1 MTDFQKELFKIINL
15 LNKKIKENL
24 FLSHKENSYFKNYAL
39 NEEQT
44 FYNKTV
50 ENLININYINN
61 CLKQKRFNSILERD
75 QFLENQTFPDKKN
88 TYCFFEQGL
97 KNVVTWKGEAI
108 LKTVYDLI
116 IYQMLLWELKP
127 KTIIEIGSWNGSSA
141 KYLNDMNE
149 IYKNDCEIF
158 SFDIVN
164 KNDLK
169 DKINYLNVDLNDL
182 NSLNKYLNIFNNNIE
197 IMIQN
202 RNKIVK
208 DGKVEIAYID
218 KLISGDYFIIEDP
231 KSDINP
237 TVDKNHIIK
246 KICENENFMIDTK
259 YTDYFGVNM
268 TSAKNS
274 ILKKI

>member
-24 FLSHKENSYFKNYAL
+24 FLSHKENSYFKNYVL

-127 KTIIEIGSWNGSSA
+127 KTIIEIGSWNGSSSR
-141 KYLNDMNE
+141 YLNDMNE

-158 SFDIVN
+158 SFDKVN

-169 DKINYLNVDLNDL
+169 NKINYLNVDLNDL
-182 NSLNKYLNIFNNNIE
+182 NSLNKYLNIFNNLKKPTLIIE
-197 IMIQN
+197 DAHANYNEVIQYFS
-202 RNKIVK
+202 KF
-208 DGKVEIAYID
+208 
-218 KLISGDYFIIEDP
+218 LISGDYFIIEDP